1 MDQEFLASKR
11 LQKDVSPIREKY
23 ESLKLNNFMASSL
36 RNREIENILRE
47 ERLNIIRDIEQT
59 QELEKLRDYVGR
71 SPSSKLLKSD
81 LTQDISM
88 TLEDASLIRA
98 KAKAMAAAAEERLKI
113 EEELYQSRLRSSG
126 NRAEQKYS

>member
-1 MDQEFLASKR
+1 
-11 LQKDVSPIREKY
+11 
-23 ESLKLNNFMASSL
+23 MASSL

-47 ERLNIIRDIEQT
+47 ERLNIIKDIEQT
-59 QELEKLRDYVGR
+59 QELEKLRHYAGR
-71 SPSSKLLKSD
+71 SAKKPSSKLLKSD

-113 EEELYQSRLRSSG
+113 EEELYQSRLRST
-126 NRAEQKYS
+126 